1 MFLNQTTVMG
11 IVNLTPDSFYDGGK
25 FNNKQS
31 LLNHVKKING
41 SDIIDVGCESSRPN
55 SKPISE
61 LEEMNRISLFF
72 DNYEQIKKII
82 DETLLSID
90 SYKAEVVEF
99 CLKNGFN
106 IINDISGGGDSFK
119 NIELAID
126 YEVPIVLMHM
136 QGIPS
141 TMQNSPK
148 YDNII
153 DDIRNFFEQRIE
165 FAIKNGLNE
174 KNIILDPGIGFGKTI
189 KDNDNI
195 ILNLN
200 KFKEL
205 GFELLVGI
213 SRKSF
218 LSKDK
223 DDKINRLYPSL
234 GVLAMS
240 VMNGADIVRVH
251 DVDETKQMLSI
262 VDRIKYKK

>member
-11 IVNLTPDSFYDGGK
+11 IVNLTPDSFYDGGR

-31 LLNHVKKING
+31 LLDYIKKINS
-41 SDIIDVGCESSRPN
+41 SDIIDIGCESSRPN
-55 SKPISE
+55 SNPISE
-61 LEEMNRISLFF
+61 FEEMNRISLFF

-82 DETLLSID
+82 DKTLLSID
-90 SYKAEVVEF
+90 SYKSKVIEF

-126 YEVPIVLMHM
+126 YNVPIVLMHM

-141 TMQNSPK
+141 SMQNSPK
-148 YDNII
+148 YENII
-153 DDIRNFFEQRIE
+153 DDIRFFFEQRIE
-165 FAIKNGLNE
+165 YAIKNGLNE

-251 DVDETKQMLSI
+251 DVDETRQMLSI